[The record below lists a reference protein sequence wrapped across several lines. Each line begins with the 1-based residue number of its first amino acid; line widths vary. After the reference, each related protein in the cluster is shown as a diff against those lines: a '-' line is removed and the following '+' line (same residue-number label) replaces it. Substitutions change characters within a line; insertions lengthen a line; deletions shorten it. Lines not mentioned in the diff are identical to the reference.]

1 MKTAT
6 NLTDT
11 PADTDT
17 LTARDWQAVMDI
29 MDNPFLKPCER
40 DGALLERG
48 YKVVKV

>member
-1 MKTAT
+1 METAT

-40 DGALLERG
+40 NSELHKHGLRLI
-48 YKVVKV
+48 KM